1 MHYNKVSVEMRETLI
16 KKVLTEGISVK
27 RAAAKLG
34 IKYSTAKH
42 IFHFYKQTGDA
53 RSPLMVKKEQ
63 QAL

>member
-42 IFHFYKQTGDA
+42 IFHFYK
-53 RSPLMVKKEQ
+53 
-63 QAL
+63 